1 MDKEENV
8 SIEKIH
14 KVSEVIFDEL
24 NMKEVSILTSSLIE
38 TFIKTYGKEG
48 SYDFCF
54 KRKDNKEMVVIKT
67 RKITMLIN
75 E

>member
-24 NMKEVSILTSSLIE
+24 NMKEVYILTSSLIE

-54 KRKDNKEMVVIKT
+54 KSKDNKEMMVIKT

>member
-14 KVSEVIFDEL
+14 KVGEVIFDEL

-38 TFIKTYGKEG
+38 TFIKTYGKED

-54 KRKDNKEMVVIKT
+54 KRKDNKEMMVIKT
-67 RKITMLIN
+67 RKTTMLIN

>member
-8 SIEKIH
+8 SIDKIH
-14 KVSEVIFDEL
+14 EVAEKIFDEL
-24 NMKEVSILTSSLIE
+24 NMSEVGVLTSSLIE
-38 TFIKTYGKEG
+38 TFIKTYGKDDC
-48 SYDFCF
+48 YDFCF
-54 KRKDNKEMVVIKT
+54 KRKDNKEMDVIKT

>member
-14 KVSEVIFDEL
+14 KISEVIFDEL

-54 KRKDNKEMVVIKT
+54 KSKDNKEMVVIKT
-67 RKITMLIN
+67 KKITMLIN